1 MNAIS
6 RSLTSATTPTTALT
20 GWALLSMDGLV
31 LALPQKDIVTIV
43 LAADLQPAPE
53 ASPETGMGSDRAMG
67 WLKLNAQ
74 YRPVYCLDGHLA
86 VASTLI
92 SAVRV
97 LLFRSDERILGLAGT
112 QISLLA
118 NDSDI
123 VVPPLPAC
131 LKQPGSPLVGLAL
144 RNNAI
149 VYVLNAQMLG
159 RYLSSLETEHAG

>member
-6 RSLTSATTPTTALT
+6 RSLTSATTPTALT

-43 LAADLQPAPE
+43 LAADLQPAPD
-53 ASPETGMGSDRAMG
+53 AGMGSDRATG
-67 WLKLNAQ
+67 WITLDAQ

-112 QISLLA
+112 HISLLA

>member
-6 RSLTSATTPTTALT
+6 RNLTSATTPTALT
-20 GWALLSMDGLV
+20 GWVLLSMGGLM
-31 LALPQKDIVTIV
+31 LALPQKDIVTTV
-43 LAADLQPAPE
+43 LTADLQSAPE
-53 ASPETGMGSDRAMG
+53 ASPETGMGSDRAIG
-67 WLKLNAQ
+67 WLKLEAQ
-74 YRPVYCLDGHLA
+74 YSPVYCLDGHLA
-86 VASTLI
+86 VVSTLI
-92 SAVRV
+92 GAARV

-112 QISLLA
+112 HISLLA
-118 NDSDI
+118 NDADI

-149 VYVLNAQMLG
+149 VYVINAQMLG